1 MEEGNKRNSKDIK
14 YLLNGYSKDIKD
26 SLEAIE
32 ALIDTKNIQLHRI
45 DKYIHISN
53 MELNDQDFKYISKIR
68 FNQLKEID
76 ISENKI
82 CLNSACDDEA
92 TFNRKFFKNSHYN
105 GFFSDILNH
114 KPIYNGKNLQKSDC
128 GFLQNL
134 SDNFIQYKFCNNLV
148 EFADTKNKIKIK
160 LKEID

>member
-1 MEEGNKRNSKDIK
+1 MKKINLFMCVILAFVSFFSGCAKNSPQNSQAVSFTVI
-14 YLLNGYSKDIKD
+14 SP
-26 SLEAIE
+26 SL
-32 ALIDTKNIQLHRI
+32 
-45 DKYIHISN
+45 
-53 MELNDQDFKYISKIR
+53 KIR
-68 FNQLKEID
+68 DAGFIHKFANKTELQIYNSGVSILKMD

-134 SDNFIQYKFCNNLV
+134 SDNFIQYEFCNNLV
-148 EFADTKNKIKIK
+148 EFTDTKNKIKIK